1 MYTKR
6 SHSLAF
12 SRSYDVSKKKR
23 EVIKPQLNFT
33 DKVNNN
39 ETIPFIPR
47 IKLKPN
53 AIYPLSDFF
62 TCATIITQIQCGQIL
77 IYEVHKKYPEL
88 LQNSYYR
95 EIQAFKLTHEQIQL
109 RTPQVPKSLDDTKYV
124 YVDCKVELNK
134 MMDHIKL
141 QRELAI
147 DLEAHQFRSYY
158 GFTCLIQMSSRTN
171 DYLVDALALRDE
183 LHVLN
188 NVFTDPSIV
197 K

>member
-39 ETIPFIPR
+39 DTIPFIPR

-53 AIYPLSDFF
+53 AISPLSDFF
-62 TCATIITQIQCGQIL
+62 TCATIVIQIQYGQIL
-77 IYEVHKKYPEL
+77 IHEVHKKYPEL
-88 LQNSYYR
+88 LQNPYYR

-158 GFTCLIQMSSRTN
+158 DFTCLIQMSSRTN
-171 DYLVDALALRDE
+171 DYLVDA
-183 LHVLN
+183 
-188 NVFTDPSIV
+188 
-197 K
+197 